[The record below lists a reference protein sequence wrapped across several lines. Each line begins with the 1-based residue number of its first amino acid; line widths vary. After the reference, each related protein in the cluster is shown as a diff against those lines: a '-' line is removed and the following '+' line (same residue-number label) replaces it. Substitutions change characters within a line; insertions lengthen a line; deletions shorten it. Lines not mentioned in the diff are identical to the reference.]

1 MRLAVSIVIIVFS
14 AIVVLITVG
23 LLVLEMIGKVKHWR
37 ENAPSWLAPYFEK
50 RSSQVI
56 LLLVCAVLLAGDG
69 LELLMKEVP
78 ATVTLRTPG
87 STGIQ
92 FAEREFRRDDPKLP
106 YGLEVTIEPT
116 QEVEP
121 VGVLVPCD
129 GEIGYW
135 SARLKNGENFSQM
148 AQGLLTNHPDVFV
161 MKWKA
166 PAWKP
171 GTPLVV
177 QLYSETPIHVKA
189 AERVHY
195 YWP

>member
-1 MRLAVSIVIIVFS
+1 MDKDDLYFLFGAIFAIFAFFGVDWKLLKAKLTDTAMPFPKRQLLFLALIFASLTMS
-14 AIVVLITVG
+14 AIGWYVSSHRPILQVG
-23 LLVLEMIGKVKHWR
+23 TETR
-37 ENAPSWLAPYFEK
+37 FTEK
-50 RSSQVI
+50 
-56 LLLVCAVLLAGDG
+56 
-69 LELLMKEVP
+69 
-78 ATVTLRTPG
+78 
-87 STGIQ
+87 
-92 FAEREFRRDDPKLP
+92 EFRRDDPKLP
-106 YGLEVTIEPT
+106 YGLEVTIDT
-116 QEVEP
+116 VREVEP
-121 VGVLVPCD
+121 LGVLVICD
-129 GEIGYW
+129 GEIGYS
-135 SARLKNGENFSQM
+135 SARLKSGENFSQM